1 MHFRREGVG
10 AKSNFPRLHFKAII
24 NIALR
29 HYAKKRV
36 SFEEHWTKDRGVL
49 TRRKKTTSFRSY
61 GDMFEISKRLEQA
74 NQAANPQEHLE
85 EEHVKAG
92 RNAEL
97 SFASSLRL
105 KSGLDSSSVFC
116 CLRIPD
122 RYQARKRE
130 IDVVVLTAD
139 GVFCIEVKCWSG
151 TVTRSDDGS
160 KWIQTRTKQ
169 ISTSSFATNHIEH
182 ENSVTETE
190 HKARLLRDY
199 LGRKEVYVAENL
211 FHSRVVFCNSN
222 VELDEKISS
231 NSVVI
236 KPSDHDK
243 FIQSFSRGFLQSLP
257 EVAVPS
263 WISGKLSY
271 SQLNQIKTIL
281 SSTGTWDVIHLNGG
295 RQLHGDFRECIG
307 VSLDRQKCEAMV
319 FSHQRSR
326 AVGMAW
332 ALLGYTP
339 QVSVSLLE
347 RGGTGW
353 LWNSYCASM
362 KIPYN
367 TDVVFRICGE
377 EVDSKIP
384 ANDIERISISI

>member
-1 MHFRREGVG
+1 MLRKKLFLKNTARRIVQQTFFLSRREETV
-10 AKSNFPRLHFKAII
+10 SLRL
-24 NIALR
+24 
-29 HYAKKRV
+29 
-36 SFEEHWTKDRGVL
+36 
-49 TRRKKTTSFRSY
+49 Y
-61 GDMFEISKRLEQA
+61 GGMFEISKRFEQA

-97 SFASSLRL
+97 SFASSLRF

-122 RYQARKRE
+122 KYQARKRE
-130 IDVVVLTAD
+130 IDVVVLSVD
-139 GVFCIEVKCWSG
+139 GIFCIEVKCWSG
-151 TVTRSDDGS
+151 TVTRSEDGS

-169 ISTSSFATNHIEH
+169 VSTNTFATKHIEH

-190 HKARLLRDY
+190 TKARLLRDY
-199 LGRKEVYVAENL
+199 LCRKEVYVSEKL
-211 FHSRVVFCNSN
+211 FHSRVVFCNTN
-222 VELDEKISS
+222 LELDEKISN
-231 NSVVI
+231 NSTVVI

-243 FIQSFSRGFLQSLP
+243 FIESFSRGFLKSLP
-257 EVAVPS
+257 VVVVPS

-271 SQLNQIKTIL
+271 SQLNQIRTIL

-295 RQLHGDFRECIG
+295 RELYGDFKECAG

-326 AVGMAW
+326 TMGMAW

-339 QVSVSLLE
+339 QVSISLLE

-353 LWNSYCASM
+353 LWNSYCASL

>member
-1 MHFRREGVG
+1 M
-10 AKSNFPRLHFKAII
+10 
-24 NIALR
+24 LR
-29 HYAKKRV
+29 KKFLLKNTAQRIV
-36 SFEEHWTKDRGVL
+36 QQTCFLSH
-49 TRRKKTTSFRSY
+49 RKKTVRFRLY

-85 EEHVKAG
+85 EERVKAG

-105 KSGLDSSSVFC
+105 KSGLDSSSLFC

-130 IDVVVLTAD
+130 IDVVVLSAD
-139 GVFCIEVKCWSG
+139 GIFCIEVKCWSG
-151 TVTRSDDGS
+151 TVTRSEDGS

-169 ISTSSFATNHIEH
+169 ISTNSFTTNHIEH
-182 ENSVTETE
+182 ENSMTETE
-190 HKARLLRDY
+190 IKARLLREY
-199 LGRKEVYVAENL
+199 LSRKEVYLAEKL
-211 FHSRVVFCNSN
+211 FHSRVVFCNAN
-222 VELDEKISS
+222 VELDENISNHS
-231 NSVVI
+231 AVI

-243 FIQSFSRGFLQSLP
+243 FIQSFSRGFLQSFP
-257 EVAVPS
+257 EAVVPS
-263 WISGKLSY
+263 WISGKLSF
-271 SQLNQIKTIL
+271 SQLNQIRTIL
-281 SSTGTWDVIHLNGG
+281 SSTGTWDVIQLNGG
-295 RQLHGDFRECIG
+295 RQLYGDFRECAG
-307 VSLDRQKCEAMV
+307 VSLDRQKCEALL

-326 AVGMAW
+326 TVGMAW
-332 ALLGYTP
+332 AVFGYSP

-353 LWNSYCASM
+353 IWNSYCASL

>member
-1 MHFRREGVG
+1 M
-10 AKSNFPRLHFKAII
+10 L
-24 NIALR
+24 
-29 HYAKKRV
+29 
-36 SFEEHWTKDRGVL
+36 
-49 TRRKKTTSFRSY
+49 RKKLFLKTTARRIVQQTCFLSRTRETVSLRFC
-61 GDMFEISKRLEQA
+61 GGMFEISKRFEQA
-74 NQAANPQEHLE
+74 IHAANPQEHLE

-105 KSGLDSSSVFC
+105 KSGIDSSSVFC

-122 RYQARKRE
+122 KYQARKRE
-130 IDVVVLTAD
+130 IDVVVLSVD
-139 GVFCIEVKCWSG
+139 GIFCIEVKCWSG
-151 TVTRSDDGS
+151 IVTTSEDGS

-169 ISTSSFATNHIEH
+169 VSTNTFATKHIEH

-190 HKARLLRDY
+190 TKARLLRDY
-199 LGRKEVYVAENL
+199 LSRKEVYVSEKL
-211 FHSRVVFCNSN
+211 FHSRVVFFNTN
-222 VELDEKISS
+222 LALDEKIS
-231 NSVVI
+231 NSTVVI
-236 KPSDHDK
+236 KPSDHDQ
-243 FIQSFSRGFLQSLP
+243 FIQSFSRGYLKSLP
-257 EVAVPS
+257 EVVVPS

-271 SQLNQIKTIL
+271 SQLNQIRTVL

-295 RQLHGDFRECIG
+295 RQLYGDFKECAG
-307 VSLDRQKCEAMV
+307 VSLDRQKCEALV

-326 AVGMAW
+326 TLGMAW

-353 LWNSYCASM
+353 LWNSYCASL
-362 KIPYN
+362 KVPFN

>member
-1 MHFRREGVG
+1 MLRTKLTLKNTARRIVEQTCFLSRRKRTV
-10 AKSNFPRLHFKAII
+10 SLRLHG
-24 NIALR
+24 
-29 HYAKKRV
+29 
-36 SFEEHWTKDRGVL
+36 S
-49 TRRKKTTSFRSY
+49 
-61 GDMFEISKRLEQA
+61 MFEISKRFEQA

-97 SFASSLRL
+97 SFASSFRS

-122 RYQARKRE
+122 KYQARKRE
-130 IDVVVLTAD
+130 IDVVVLSVD
-139 GVFCIEVKCWSG
+139 GIFCIEVKCWSG
-151 TVTRSDDGS
+151 TVTRSEDGS

-169 ISTSSFATNHIEH
+169 ISTNTFATKHIEH

-190 HKARLLRDY
+190 NKARLLRDY
-199 LGRKEVYVAENL
+199 LCRKEVYVSEKL
-211 FHSRVVFCNSN
+211 FHSRVVFCNRN
-222 VELDEKISS
+222 LELDGKISN
-231 NSVVI
+231 NSTVVI

-243 FIQSFSRGFLQSLP
+243 FIQSFNRGFLESLP
-257 EVAVPS
+257 EVVVPS

-271 SQLNQIKTIL
+271 SQLSQIRTIL

-295 RQLHGDFRECIG
+295 RQLYGDFKECAG

-326 AVGMAW
+326 TMGMAW
-332 ALLGYTP
+332 AMLGYSP

-353 LWNSYCASM
+353 LWNSYCASL